1 MHEFR
6 VRVGPASFRIGS
18 HWRAPIEQMR
28 SLYADYPTPD
38 FVDFTVRLEAVSKLR
53 RYFRPSV
60 AINGDY
66 MLPDAA
72 PLPLSQG
79 LLAAEMGMNLQM
91 ALGWR
96 RQLILHASAVERGG
110 KALIMTG
117 ASGSGKSTLSAMLG
131 NDNLSAKNLGN
142 KGWRFL
148 GDEFAL
154 IDTASGDAVPYPRL
168 ISLKNE
174 AIATMQASA
183 PDGHFGPLM
192 QGTPKGDIRHLAPPK
207 SAIEQMNIRAK
218 PALLLFPRFGY
229 PAAIRDV
236 APGEVFMRLTQAST
250 NYVALGEAGF
260 HALTRFVRDV
270 PARAID
276 YQNGGEAEELVA
288 QLWDQL
294 S

>member
-6 VRVGPASFRIGS
+6 VTVGPASFRIGS
-18 HWRAPIEQMR
+18 DWAAPINQMKA
-28 SLYADYPTPD
+28 LYADYPTPEI
-38 FVDFTVRLEAVSKLR
+38 VDFTVRLEATSLLR
-53 RYFRPSV
+53 RCIRPSV

-72 PLPLSQG
+72 PLPLAQG

-131 NDNLSAKNLGN
+131 QN
-142 KGWRFL
+142 GWRFL

-154 IDTASGDAVPYPRL
+154 IDPANGDVVPYPRL

-174 AIATMQASA
+174 AIAAMQAAA
-183 PDGHFGPLM
+183 PDAHFGPLM
-192 QGTPKGDIRHLAPPK
+192 RGTPKGDIRHLVPPVQ
-207 SAIEQMNIRAK
+207 AIARMAERAK
-218 PALLLFPRFGY
+218 PALLLFPRYGY
-229 PAAIRDV
+229 DAAIRDV
-236 APGEVFMRLTQAST
+236 SPSEVFMRLTQAST
-250 NYVALGEAGF
+250 NYVALGEEGF
-260 HALTRFVRDV
+260 HALTRFVQDV
-270 PARAID
+270 PAKAID
-276 YQNGGEAEELVA
+276 YQNGAEATALVEK
-288 QLWDQL
+288 LWAERA
-294 S
+294 

>member
-28 SLYADYPTPD
+28 ALYADFPTPD
-38 FVDFTVRLEAVSKLR
+38 HTDFTVRLEAVSMLR
-53 RYFRPSV
+53 RYLRPSV

-72 PLPLSQG
+72 PLPLDQG

-110 KALIMTG
+110 KAMIMTG

-131 NDNLSAKNLGN
+131 QTEQDS
-142 KGWRFL
+142 GWRFL

-154 IDTASGDAVPYPRL
+154 IDTESGDAVPYPRL

-174 AIATMQASA
+174 AIDAMRAAA
-183 PDGHFGPLM
+183 PNALFGPLM
-192 QGTPKGDIRHLAPPK
+192 KGTPKGDIRHLAPPK

-218 PALLLFPRFGY
+218 PALLLFPRYGY
-229 PAAIRDV
+229 KAAVRNV
-236 APGEVFMRLTQAST
+236 PPGEVFMRLTQAST

-260 HALTRFVRDV
+260 HALTRFVQNV

-276 YQNGGEAEELVA
+276 YQTGAEATAMAERLWEELT
-288 QLWDQL
+288 
-294 S
+294 

>member
-1 MHEFR
+1 MRYQFQ
-6 VRVGPASFRIGS
+6 VKVGPAGFRIGS
-18 HWRAPIEQMR
+18 NWAAPLDEMRA
-28 SLYADYPTPD
+28 LYRDYPAADVP
-38 FVDFTVRLEAVSKLR
+38 DFTVRLEAVSFLR
-53 RYFRPSV
+53 RFVRPSV

-96 RQLILHASAVERGG
+96 RHLILHASAVERGG

-117 ASGSGKSTLSAMLG
+117 ESGSGKSTLSAMLG
-131 NDNLSAKNLGN
+131 HD
-142 KGWRFL
+142 GWLFM

-154 IDTASGDAVPYPRL
+154 IDPVSGEAVPYPRL

-174 AIATMQASA
+174 AISA
-183 PDGHFGPLM
+183 MRTAAFDARFGPLM
-192 QGTPKGDIRHLAPPK
+192 CGTPKGDIRHMVPALD
-207 SAIEQMNIRAK
+207 AIKAMDVGAK
-218 PALLLFPRFGY
+218 PALLLFPRFGFA
-229 PAAIRDV
+229 PAIREV
-236 APGEVFMRLTQAST
+236 LPSEVFMRLTQAST

-260 HALTRFVRDV
+260 HALTQFVQTV

-276 YQNGGEAEELVA
+276 YRTGEEARALVEQLWEELA
-288 QLWDQL
+288 
-294 S
+294 

>member
-6 VRVGPASFRIGS
+6 VQVGPASFRIGS
-18 HWRAPIEQMR
+18 LWKAPLDQMR
-28 SLYADYPTPD
+28 ALYADYPEPEYID
-38 FVDFTVRLEAVSKLR
+38 YSVRLEAASPLR
-53 RYFRPSV
+53 RFIRPSV

-72 PLPLSQG
+72 PLPLDQA

-117 ASGSGKSTLSAMLG
+117 ASGSGKSTLSALLG
-131 NDNLSAKNLGN
+131 QKGGDD
-142 KGWRFL
+142 GWRFM

-154 IDTASGDAVPYPRL
+154 IDPDSGDAVPYPRL

-174 AIATMQASA
+174 AIAAMQASA
-183 PDGHFGPLM
+183 ANGRFGPLM
-192 QGTPKGDIRHLAPPK
+192 RGTPKGDIRHLAPQK
-207 SAIEQMNIRAK
+207 SAIDNMHKRAK

-229 PAAIRDV
+229 EPAIREMG
-236 APGEVFMRLTQAST
+236 AGETFMRLTQAST

-260 HALTRFVRDV
+260 AALTRFVQQV

-276 YQNGGEAEELVA
+276 YQSGEEAEMLVN
-288 QLWDQL
+288 QLWDEL
-294 S
+294 A

>member
-18 HWRAPIEQMR
+18 DWEAPLAEMR
-28 SLYADYPTPD
+28 SLYQSYPEPD
-38 FVDFTVRLEAVSKLR
+38 VPDFTVRLEAVSWLR
-53 RYFRPSV
+53 RFIRPSV

-96 RQLILHASAVERGG
+96 RQLILHASAVERSG

-117 ASGSGKSTLSAMLG
+117 ESGSGKSTLSAMLG
-131 NDNLSAKNLGN
+131 VD
-142 KGWRFL
+142 GWRFM

-154 IDTASGDAVPYPRL
+154 IDPESGEAVPYPRL

-174 AIATMQASA
+174 AIVQARATAIA
-183 PDGHFGPLM
+183 ARFGPLM
-192 QGTPKGDIRHLAPPK
+192 RGTPKGDIRHMVPPPDAI
-207 SAIEQMNIRAK
+207 SAMDQRAR
-218 PALLLFPRFGY
+218 PALLLFPRFGFE
-229 PAAIRDV
+229 PAIREV
-236 APGEVFMRLTQAST
+236 PASEVFMRLTQAST

-260 HALTRFVRDV
+260 TALTRFVQSV

-276 YQNGGEAEELVA
+276 YQSGDEAKAIVE
-288 QLWDQL
+288 QLWAEL
-294 S
+294 A

>member
-1 MHEFR
+1 MRHEFR
-6 VRVGPASFRIGS
+6 VRVGPAAFRIGS
-18 HWRAPIEQMR
+18 DWPAPVEQMR
-28 SLYADYPTPD
+28 SLYADYPAAD
-38 FVDFTVRLEAVSKLR
+38 FTDFTVRLEATSALR
-53 RYFRPSV
+53 RFIRPSV

-72 PLPLSQG
+72 PLPLDQG

-131 NDNLSAKNLGN
+131 H
-142 KGWRFL
+142 KGWRFM

-154 IDTASGDAVPYPRL
+154 IDPVTGNAIPYPRM

-174 AIATMQASA
+174 AIAAMQAAAASA
-183 PDGHFGPLM
+183 RFGPLM
-192 QGTPKGDIRHLAPPK
+192 RGTPKGDICHMAPPAG
-207 SAIEQMNIRAK
+207 AIERMGEAAK

-229 PAAIRDV
+229 APAIRDMG
-236 APGEVFMRLTQAST
+236 AGEVFMRLTQAST
-250 NYVALGEAGF
+250 NYVALSEAGF
-260 HALTRFVRDV
+260 TALTRFVEEV

-276 YQNGGEAEELVA
+276 YQSGEEAEALVE
-288 QLWDQL
+288 QLWAEL
-294 S
+294 A

>member
-6 VRVGPASFRIGS
+6 VQVGPAAFRIGS
-18 HWRAPIEQMR
+18 AWKAPIAQMR
-28 SLYADYPTPD
+28 ALYADYPRPQFTD
-38 FVDFTVRLEAVSKLR
+38 YTVRLEAASPLR
-53 RYFRPSV
+53 RFIRPSV

-72 PLPLSQG
+72 PLPLDQA

-131 NDNLSAKNLGN
+131 RN
-142 KGWRFL
+142 GWRFM

-154 IDTASGDAVPYPRL
+154 IDPATGEAVPYPRL

-174 AIATMQASA
+174 AIKAMQMSA

-192 QGTPKGDIRHLAPPK
+192 RGTPKGDIRHLAPLK
-207 SAIEQMNIRAK
+207 TAIDQMHERAR

-229 PAAIRDV
+229 EPAIRSMG
-236 APGEVFMRLTQAST
+236 AEEVFMRLTQAST

-260 HALTRFVRDV
+260 EALTRFVQDV

-276 YQNGGEAEELVA
+276 YRSGEEAEALVE
-288 QLWDQL
+288 QLWGDL
-294 S
+294 T

>member
-1 MHEFR
+1 MYEFC
-6 VRVGPASFRIGS
+6 VQVGPAAFRIGS

-28 SLYADYPTPD
+28 ALYADYPTPEFTD
-38 FVDFTVRLEAVSKLR
+38 YTVRLEAVSLLR
-53 RYFRPSV
+53 RYIRPSV

-72 PLPLSQG
+72 PLPLEQA

-117 ASGSGKSTLSAMLG
+117 ESGSGKSTLSAMLG
-131 NDNLSAKNLGN
+131 RT
-142 KGWRFL
+142 GWRFI

-154 IDTASGDAVPYPRL
+154 IDPVTGEAVPYPRL

-174 AIATMQASA
+174 AIKAMRDAA
-183 PDGHFGPLM
+183 PDAIFGPLLR
-192 QGTPKGDIRHLAPPK
+192 GTPKGDIRHLVPPVQ
-207 SAIEQMNIRAK
+207 AIAAMQVRAK
-218 PALLLFPRFGY
+218 PALLLFPRFGFA
-229 PAAIRDV
+229 PAIRDV
-236 APGEVFMRLTQAST
+236 PPSEVFMRLTQAST

-260 HALTRFVRDV
+260 TALTRFVQTV

-276 YQNGGEAEELVA
+276 YQSGDEANALVA
-288 QLWDQL
+288 QLWDEL
-294 S
+294 A

>member
-6 VRVGPASFRIGS
+6 VQVGPAAFRIGS
-18 HWRAPIEQMR
+18 AWKEPIAQMR
-28 SLYADYPTPD
+28 ALYANYPQPD
-38 FVDFTVRLEAVSKLR
+38 FADYTVRLEAASPMR
-53 RYFRPSV
+53 RFIRPSV

-72 PLPLSQG
+72 PLPLDQA

-96 RQLILHASAVERGG
+96 RQLILHASAVERDG

-131 NDNLSAKNLGN
+131 R
-142 KGWRFL
+142 KGWRFM

-154 IDTASGDAVPYPRL
+154 IDPATGEAVPYPRL

-174 AIATMQASA
+174 AIKAMQFSA

-192 QGTPKGDIRHLAPPK
+192 RGTPKGDIRHLAPLK
-207 SAIEQMNIRAK
+207 SAIDRMQERAR

-229 PAAIRDV
+229 EPAIRDMG
-236 APGEVFMRLTQAST
+236 AGEVFMRLTQAST
-250 NYVALGEAGF
+250 NYVALGQAGF
-260 HALTRFVRDV
+260 DALTRFVQNV

-276 YQNGGEAEELVA
+276 YRSGEEAEALVA
-288 QLWDQL
+288 QLWDEL
-294 S
+294 A

>member
-18 HWRAPIEQMR
+18 EWRAPIDQMAA
-28 SLYADYPTPD
+28 LYADYPVPD
-38 FVDFTVRLEAVSKLR
+38 IPDFTVRLEASYWWR
-53 RYFRPSV
+53 RFIRPSA

-72 PLPLSQG
+72 PLPLAQG

-96 RQLILHASAVERGG
+96 RQLILHASAVEKDG

-131 NDNLSAKNLGN
+131 QGGLGQT
-142 KGWRFL
+142 GWRFM

-154 IDTASGDAVPYPRL
+154 IDPVSGDAVPYPRM

-174 AIATMQASA
+174 AIAAMQEQTIGSR
-183 PDGHFGPLM
+183 FGPLM
-192 QGTPKGDIRHLAPPK
+192 QGTPKGDIRHLVPPK
-207 SAIEQMNIRAK
+207 DAIVRMDARAK

-229 PAAIRDV
+229 ASAIRDIS
-236 APGEVFMRLTQAST
+236 PSEVFMRLTQAST

-260 HALTRFVRDV
+260 HALTRFVREV

-276 YQNGGEAEELVA
+276 YQSGDEAKALVE
-288 QLWDQL
+288 QLWAEL
-294 S
+294 A

>member
-6 VRVGPASFRIGS
+6 VQVGPAAFRIGS
-18 HWRAPIEQMR
+18 HWRAPIAQMR
-28 SLYADYPTPD
+28 ALYADYPEPEFTD
-38 FVDFTVRLEAVSKLR
+38 YTVRLEATRFAR
-53 RYFRPSV
+53 RYIRPSV

-72 PLPLSQG
+72 PLPLDQA

-96 RQLILHASAVERGG
+96 RQLILHASAVERDG

-117 ASGSGKSTLSAMLG
+117 ESGSGKSTLSAMLG
-131 NDNLSAKNLGN
+131 RT
-142 KGWRFL
+142 GWRFM

-154 IDTASGDAVPYPRL
+154 IDPVTGEAVPYPRL

-174 AIATMQASA
+174 AIAAMQNAA
-183 PDGHFGPLM
+183 PDAVFGPLM
-192 QGTPKGDIRHLAPPK
+192 RGTPKGDIRHLVPPLQ
-207 SAIEQMNIRAK
+207 AIAAMHERAK
-218 PALLLFPRFGY
+218 PALLLFPRFGFE
-229 PAAIRDV
+229 PAIRDV
-236 APGEVFMRLTQAST
+236 PPSEVFMRLTQAST

-260 HALTRFVRDV
+260 AALTRFVQTV

-276 YQNGGEAEELVA
+276 YQSGDEAKALVDRLWAELA
-288 QLWDQL
+288 
-294 S
+294 

>member
-6 VRVGPASFRIGS
+6 VRVGPAAFRVAS
-18 HWRAPIEQMR
+18 QWRAPLDQMAA
-28 SLYADYPTPD
+28 LYADYPQPD
-38 FVDFTVRLEAVSKLR
+38 FTDFTVRLESINLLR
-53 RYFRPSV
+53 RFIRPTI

-72 PLPLSQG
+72 PLPFAQG

-96 RQLILHASAVERGG
+96 RHLILHASAVERGG

-131 NDNLSAKNLGN
+131 LKA
-142 KGWRFL
+142 GWRFM

-154 IDTASGDAVPYPRL
+154 VDPATGDFAPYPRM

-174 AIATMQASA
+174 AITAMQAAA
-183 PDGHFGPLM
+183 PSDRFGPM
-192 QGTPKGDIRHLAPPK
+192 MRGTPKGDIRHLVPQQ
-207 SAIEQMNIRAK
+207 SAVDRMDEPAK

-229 PAAIRDV
+229 APAIRIM
-236 APGEVFMRLTQAST
+236 PLGETFMRLTQAST
-250 NYVALGEAGF
+250 NYVAIGEAGF
-260 HALTRFVRDV
+260 AALTNFVQNT
-270 PARAID
+270 PAFAID
-276 YQNGGEAEELVA
+276 YSSGKEAEALVE
-288 QLWDQL
+288 QLWGDHA
-294 S
+294 

>member
-18 HWRAPIEQMR
+18 VWRAPIDQMAK
-28 SLYADYPTPD
+28 LYADYPVPD
-38 FVDFTVRLEAVSKLR
+38 IPDFTVRLEATSFAR
-53 RYFRPSV
+53 RFIRPSV

-72 PLPLSQG
+72 PLPLAQG

-96 RQLILHASAVERGG
+96 RQLILHASAVEKDG

-117 ASGSGKSTLSAMLG
+117 ASGSGKSTLSALLG
-131 NDNLSAKNLGN
+131 QD
-142 KGWRFL
+142 GWRFM

-154 IDTASGDAVPYPRL
+154 IDPLSGEAVPYPRM

-174 AIATMQASA
+174 AIAAMQTQAVGSR
-183 PDGHFGPLM
+183 FGPLM
-192 QGTPKGDIRHLAPPK
+192 QGTPKGDIRHLVPPPQ
-207 SAIEQMNIRAK
+207 AVARMDECAK

-229 PAAIRDV
+229 APAIRDIS
-236 APGEVFMRLTQAST
+236 PSEVFMRLTQAST

-260 HALTRFVRDV
+260 HALTRFVQEV

-276 YQNGGEAEELVA
+276 YQSGDEAKGLVD
-288 QLWDQL
+288 QLWAERA
-294 S
+294 

>member
-6 VRVGPASFRIGS
+6 VRVGPAGFRIGS
-18 HWRAPIEQMR
+18 HWRASIEQMAA
-28 SLYADYPTPD
+28 LYADYPKPTIT
-38 FVDFTVRLEAVSKLR
+38 DFTVRLEATGFAR
-53 RYFRPSV
+53 RFIRPSV

-72 PLPLSQG
+72 PLPLNQA

-96 RQLILHASAVERGG
+96 RQLILHASAVARGG

-131 NDNLSAKNLGN
+131 MA
-142 KGWRFL
+142 GWRFM

-154 IDTASGDAVPYPRL
+154 IDIENGDAVPYPRL

-174 AIATMQASA
+174 AIAAMQTAA
-183 PDGHFGPLM
+183 PNATFGPLM
-192 QGTPKGDIRHLAPPK
+192 RGTPKGDIRHLVPPK
-207 SAIEQMNIRAK
+207 SAISAMDERAK

-229 PAAIRDV
+229 APAIRDIS
-236 APGEVFMRLTQAST
+236 PSEVFMRLTQAST

-260 HALTRFVRDV
+260 DALTRFVQEV

-276 YQNGGEAEELVA
+276 YQSGDEAKALV
-288 QLWDQL
+288 DQIWAECT
-294 S
+294 

>member
-1 MHEFR
+1 LPVHEFR

-18 HWRAPIEQMR
+18 AWANPVEQMAA
-28 SLYADYPTPD
+28 LYADYPTPD
-38 FVDFTVRLEAVSKLR
+38 ITDFNVRLEATSLLR
-53 RYFRPSV
+53 RFIRPSV

-72 PLPLSQG
+72 PLPLTQA

-96 RQLILHASAVERGG
+96 RQLILHASAVEKDG

-131 NDNLSAKNLGN
+131 RSD
-142 KGWRFL
+142 WRFM

-154 IDTASGDAVPYPRL
+154 IDPVSGDAVPYPRL

-174 AIATMQASA
+174 AIAAMQTSA
-183 PDGHFGPLM
+183 PDAQFGPLM
-192 QGTPKGDIRHLAPPK
+192 RNTPKGDIRHLVPPLD
-207 SAIEQMNIRAK
+207 AIAAMDRRAR
-218 PALLLFPRFGY
+218 PALLLFPRFGFE
-229 PAAIRDV
+229 PAIREV
-236 APGEVFMRLTQAST
+236 APSEVFMRLTQAST

-260 HALTRFVRDV
+260 NALTRFVRQV

-276 YQNGGEAEELVA
+276 YQTGDEATALVD
-288 QLWDQL
+288 QLWAEL
-294 S
+294 A